1 MKNEYGFLCIGQAAG
16 NIGSLFEEKG
26 YNVVY
31 VNTSEEDLSL
41 LKNAKH
47 KYHVEGGEGC
57 AKDRDRAK
65 SLLANDLDT
74 IIDLV
79 REKLPQ
85 KMIFV
90 IFASGGGTGS
100 GLSPFLLEILIEEF
114 NDDEFDPSKRF
125 AAITVLPSDK
135 EPLQPAINSY
145 NCCKELLDI
154 ENLGSIFFLDNN
166 TRDDKFK
173 INFEFVAGLDKILNI
188 PVEHSSKKGNVD
200 RAEIKKVLFETNGMA
215 IFTVKSREISN
226 APLLIN
232 SLKDNSIF
240 APIDMMG
247 TVLYYV
253 FSTTQE
259 VDKNAIM
266 AEFGEPL
273 DTFST
278 YNESNNIVLLTG
290 MQPPYQRMKKISDRV
305 QDKTAKLENSFD
317 NLADNKLGDS
327 IGIITKPRK
336 KRTVTKEVTNKETGE
351 TTKVTTP
358 KASARE
364 MLNRYKR

>member
-1 MKNEYGFLCIGQAAG
+1 MREEYGFLCIGQAAG

-47 KYHVEGGEGC
+47 KYHIEGGEGC

-74 IIDLV
+74 LIGV
-79 REKLPQ
+79 VKEKIPQ
-85 KMIFV
+85 KMVFV

-114 NDDEFDPSKRF
+114 NDDEFDPAKRF
-125 AAITVLPSDK
+125 AAITILPNDK

-154 ENLGSIFFLDNN
+154 DNLGSIFFLDNN
-166 TRDDKFK
+166 TREDRFR
-173 INFEFVAGLDKILNI
+173 INMEFVNGLDKILNI
-188 PVEHSSKKGNVD
+188 PADHSSSKGNVD
-200 RAEIKKVLFETNGMA
+200 RAEIKKVIFETNGMA
-215 IFTVKSREISN
+215 AFAVKSRELAN
-226 APLLIN
+226 ATNLIN
-232 SLKDNSIF
+232 ALKNSIF
-240 APIDMMG
+240 APIDTMG

-278 YNESNNIVLLTG
+278 YNERDNIVLLTG
-290 MQPPYQRMKKISDRV
+290 MQPPYQRMQKISDRV
-305 QDKTAKLENSFD
+305 SNKSAKLESSFE
-317 NLADNKLGDS
+317 NLADNKLSDA
-327 IGIITKPRK
+327 IGIITKPK
-336 KRTVTKEVTNKETGE
+336 KKKTVTKEIVDKETGQ
-351 TTKVTTP
+351 TKHVQTQ
-358 KASARE
+358 KVSARE